1 MFHRKGRFIPAMVLG
16 AMGVSGAIA
25 LAADNATEDLR
36 AQVNA
41 LQAKVEALEAK
52 QLSTKDVDDTVRQII
67 DDADKRSQ
75 LLAAEGFTAG
85 YNNGKFLIQSA
96 DGNYVLQPMVQFQER
111 YTATD
116 RQDEKADGDSSWS
129 DGFEIRRMKFGFGG
143 NAITPDLTYLFVWAT
158 NRGATG
164 TFVTNAETNA
174 TAPTGAGTLQ
184 LEDAWVR
191 YKFAPE
197 WTVQGGQV
205 KDPWSHTNLVS
216 SKRYLAVDY
225 SLLDQLLGD
234 GQTFYV
240 QGVALGWQTTPLRAQ
255 VVFHDGANSAN
266 TDFQDQKYDYGVTG
280 RAEWQILGDNWT
292 QYEQYTA
299 LGNKSDLLIAGVGA
313 DFSSGDTQSILF
325 HSADIQWDPIAIP
338 GLSVYGE
345 YIGQAVNG
353 NNAAPNAYNY
363 GFMAQAGYLLTQR
376 WEAFG
381 RYDMTILDSNALP
394 PGTVNDI
401 EEITAGVNYY
411 IKGHAAKF
419 TADVSYLPNG
429 TGGQSASG
437 LGILPTQST
446 KNESEVVI
454 RVQFQLLL

>member
-1 MFHRKGRFIPAMVLG
+1 MLHRSRRFIPAMVLG

-41 LQAKVEALEAK
+41 LTAKVEALEAK
-52 QLSTKDVDDTVRQII
+52 QLSNKDVDDTVKSILA
-67 DDADKRSQ
+67 DADRRSQ
-75 LLAAEGFTAG
+75 LLASEGFTAG

-96 DGNYVLQPMVQFQER
+96 DGNYVLQPMLHFQER
-111 YTATD
+111 YNASD
-116 RQDEKADGDSSWS
+116 RQDVKNDGDSSWS
-129 DGFEIRRMKFGFGG
+129 DGFEIRRLKFGFGG

-164 TFVTNAETNA
+164 TFVTNADTNA
-174 TAPTGAGTLQ
+174 TASTGAGTLQ

-205 KDPWSHTNLVS
+205 KDPWSHTNAVS
-216 SKRYLAVDY
+216 SKRYLAADY
-225 SLLDQLLGD
+225 SMLDQLLGD

-255 VVFHDGANSAN
+255 FVFHDGANSAN

-280 RAEWQILGDNWT
+280 RGEWQISGDNWS
-292 QYEQYTA
+292 QYDQFTS
-299 LGNKSDLLIAGVGA
+299 LGNKSDLLIAGIGA
-313 DFSSGDTQSILF
+313 DYSTGDTQDILY
-325 HSADIQWDPIAIP
+325 HSVDLQWNPITIP
-338 GLSVYGE
+338 GLSVYGA
-345 YIGQAVNG
+345 YIGQAVN
-353 NNAAPNAYNY
+353 NNTTTANAYNY
-363 GFMAQAGYLLTQR
+363 GFMVQAGYLLTQR
-376 WEAFG
+376 WEVFG
-381 RYDMTILDSNALP
+381 RYDLTILDNKALAA
-394 PGTVNDI
+394 GTVNDI
-401 EEITAGVNYY
+401 SEITTGVNYY

-419 TADVSYLPNG
+419 TADVSYLPDG

-437 LGILPTQST
+437 MGVLPTSAT
-446 KNESEVVI
+446 ENEAEVVL
-454 RVQFQLLL
+454 RLQFQLLL